1 MAPPR
6 FRSKWSGP
14 DGGYHR
20 GHPDP
25 ETVYLPTEAV
35 VVEVLSPGD
44 ETYDELGS
52 YAAHR
57 VDEVL
62 VVEGDERRVH
72 ILVLEEGTY
81 LEAPRSVLACADAA
95 GLEAAIRWP

>member
-1 MAPPR
+1 M
-6 FRSKWSGP
+6 
-14 DGGYHR
+14 
-20 GHPDP
+20 
-25 ETVYLPTEAV
+25 
-35 VVEVLSPGD
+35 LSPGD

-95 GLEAAIRWP
+95 GPEAAIRWP